1 MISLADKRA
10 GCFLAVFLFSANMI
24 FAAEDTGVTRYVRFT
39 DNTGT
44 HSGILEG
51 QSIRVLDGDPIFEDG
66 VNPTGRTVELRYFV
80 LVIRLYPVRVSNVM
94 GFDVFSINRNANSV

>member
-66 VNPTGRTVELRYFV
+66 VNPTGRTVELRDV
-80 LVIRLYPVRVSNVM
+80 ELEIPMNPDRGPNVM
-94 GFDVFSINRNANSV
+94 